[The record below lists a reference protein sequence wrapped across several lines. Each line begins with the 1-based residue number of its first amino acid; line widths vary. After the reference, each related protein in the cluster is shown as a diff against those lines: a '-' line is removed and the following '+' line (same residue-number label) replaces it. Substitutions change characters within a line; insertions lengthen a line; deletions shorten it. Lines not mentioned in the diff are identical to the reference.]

1 MLPTPPPERSNPN
14 LAAALA
20 EAAERI
26 LPERIQ
32 QVWVFPPH
40 THAGR
45 ESGLAV
51 LAVRSEDPGEARLVI
66 HTVRYEEES
75 AKDVVRRTVTLTE
88 EGIVPRDRL
97 DRLVDGIVRRL
108 GGGVETPDV
117 RELADGSETWIAL
130 LQELA
135 DGVDVRKQ

>member
-1 MLPTPPPERSNPN
+1 M
-14 LAAALA
+14 
-20 EAAERI
+20 
-26 LPERIQ
+26 
-32 QVWVFPPH
+32 
-40 THAGR
+40 
-45 ESGLAV
+45 
-51 LAVRSEDPGEARLVI
+51 RLVI
-66 HTVRYEEES
+66 HTVRYEAES

-117 RELADGSETWIAL
+117 RELADAPEAWIAL